1 MREGRP
7 GWGAPESP
15 RRAGERTGGQGAE
28 AVEAEILTTDGGCER
43 KQRIALCLDGG
54 LAVRRIS
61 FFILDAWLKHPRVLL
76 DRSNRDQA
84 IHGSETG

>member
-1 MREGRP
+1 MREKEDQAGGRP
-7 GWGAPESP
+7 RAPGEL
-15 RRAGERTGGQGAE
+15 ERTGGEGAE
-28 AVEAEILTTDGGCER
+28 AVEAEILTTVAVKGSR
-43 KQRIALCLDGG
+43 HIALCLDGG

-84 IHGSETG
+84 IHASETG